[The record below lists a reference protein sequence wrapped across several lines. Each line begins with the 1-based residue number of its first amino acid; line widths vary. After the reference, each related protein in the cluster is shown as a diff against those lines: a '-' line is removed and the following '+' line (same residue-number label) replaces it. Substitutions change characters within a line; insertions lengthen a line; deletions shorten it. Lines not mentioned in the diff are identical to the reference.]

1 MNISSLLSV
10 KYTSYN
16 SERFGSLIFVWN
28 EASFRNCA
36 SFQRMFLALKKQRA
50 RFLKVQF
57 VIFISGQMEE
67 GEGNYTGA

>member
-1 MNISSLLSV
+1 MKISSLLSV

-16 SERFGSLIFVWN
+16 SQRFGSLIFVSN
-28 EASFRNCA
+28 EASFRNFA
-36 SFQRMFLALKKQRA
+36 SFQWMFLALKKQKA
-50 RFLKVQF
+50 RFLNVQF